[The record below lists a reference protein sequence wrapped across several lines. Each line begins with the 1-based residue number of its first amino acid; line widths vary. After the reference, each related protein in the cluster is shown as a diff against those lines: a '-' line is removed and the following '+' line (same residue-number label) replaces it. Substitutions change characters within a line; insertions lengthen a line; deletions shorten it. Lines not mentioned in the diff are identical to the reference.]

1 MITVRVTQTDDK
13 ETVFIVDNPEL
24 IQFNGKQVS
33 ISSMQNGNWTYDK
46 FYNSMWKKIEVTN
59 DLSDSRDRETR

>member
-24 IQFNGKQVS
+24 IQFNGKQVTV
-33 ISSMQNGNWTYDK
+33 SSFQDGNWSVDK

-59 DLSDSRDRETR
+59 DLSDSRDREAR